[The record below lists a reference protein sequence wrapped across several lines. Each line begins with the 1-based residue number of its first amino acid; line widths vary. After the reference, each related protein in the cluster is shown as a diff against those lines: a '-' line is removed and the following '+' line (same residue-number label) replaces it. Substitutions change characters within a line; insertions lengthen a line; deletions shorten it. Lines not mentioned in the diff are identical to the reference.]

1 MPFRSEHRSGDDK
14 AVTVPS
20 VTQSCNETLSLV
32 RAPEERGTVVIG
44 TVHFVSEGHVGEICY
59 VNIEI
64 TATPHK

>member
-1 MPFRSEHRSGDDK
+1 MPG
-14 AVTVPS
+14 